1 VESGQPGNVAIGYY
15 LGAAVMILG
24 GLAELV
30 LGVEAAQRS
39 LEDVATPLSVRDQ
52 PEGSRA

>member
-1 VESGQPGNVAIGYY
+1 VAIGYY

-39 LEDVATPLSVRDQ
+39 LEDVATPLSVQDQ
-52 PEGSRA
+52 PEGSRT